1 MKFSILSVDRDNT
14 GGLRWHLRAFW
25 LRRRWQAT
33 STLIADWLASTRP
46 ASSHLLLIGG
56 SAGWMMSSAWLQRFR
71 RVDLIDID
79 PHASWLFRL
88 NHGRALRT
96 SGTLL
101 RFSQQDA
108 LTSLDRLLL
117 ESPEAT
123 IFFDNVLGQHLYR
136 VRDMAVAESELSQIA
151 GRLAGRDWGSIH
163 DLYSG
168 PVDAT
173 LAPAQPVS
181 LYHATT
187 DAQGLLIDGL
197 RDVAMQNRLVAQL
210 GGRGEWMDHV
220 TSGVFPAGTASQ
232 LMAWSF
238 RPDYAHWLQAG
249 WVAGSSSSSE

>member
-1 MKFSILSVDRDNT
+1 
-14 GGLRWHLRAFW
+14 
-25 LRRRWQAT
+25 
-33 STLIADWLASTRP
+33 
-46 ASSHLLLIGG
+46 
-56 SAGWMMSSAWLQRFR
+56 MSSAWLQRFR

-88 NHGRALRT
+88 NHGRALRA
-96 SGTLL
+96 SGTSL

-151 GRLAGRDWGSIH
+151 ARLAGRDWGSIH

-168 PVDAT
+168 PVDAI

-232 LMAWSF
+232 LMAWPF

-249 WVAGSSSSSE
+249 WVAGAGSSSE

>member
-1 MKFSILSVDRDNT
+1 
-14 GGLRWHLRAFW
+14 
-25 LRRRWQAT
+25 
-33 STLIADWLASTRP
+33 
-46 ASSHLLLIGG
+46 
-56 SAGWMMSSAWLQRFR
+56 MSSAWLQRFR

-88 NHGRALRT
+88 NHGRALRA
-96 SGTLL
+96 SGTSL

-108 LTSLDRLLL
+108 LASLDRLLL

-151 GRLAGRDWGSIH
+151 ARLAGRDWGSIH

-173 LAPAQPVS
+173 LAPAQPAS

-210 GGRGEWMDHV
+210 GGQGEWMDHV

-232 LMAWSF
+232 LMAWPF

-249 WVAGSSSSSE
+249 WVAGAGSSSE